1 VVAVP
6 DGRRSRY
13 ELADARLAHA
23 LGDLLGV
30 VLAVDPAACPESEA
44 GCC

>member
-1 VVAVP
+1 VNL
-6 DGRRSRY
+6 GTGY
-13 ELADARLAHA
+13 ELADRRLAHA

-30 VLAVDPAACPESEA
+30 VLAVDPAACPDSDE

>member
-1 VVAVP
+1 MP
-6 DGRRSRY
+6 EGRRTRY

-23 LGDLLGV
+23 LGDLLGL
-30 VLAVDPAACPESEA
+30 VLAVDPAACSTAETD